1 MKTFTAAAAAAAAAL
16 VWAALATVKLTEAGP
31 VNALLGDL
39 CRRMDGRKFY
49 LEAETHALITATN
62 ITLPAF
68 PRIATR
74 NVVAKPG
81 YRRHLLT
88 RHRRE
93 GPQQIGLPE
102 PRYRRNLTTSSLTHL
117 RENTFLAP
125 HDPPQP
131 LPLPQASPP
140 ALQPPPPARQ
150 PLPPAR
156 QPPPRARLLPPPA
169 RQPPPR
175 ARHPPLTA
183 AANSPSAQSPEM
195 MLDEPQEQE
204 MQDVTATLAQPSK
217 CGAEFFTCPE
227 CHLEFTFEQV
237 NLPSCS
243 HDESCRCD
251 YLRVREPPY
260 MSGAGGRDVC
270 STGKDTP
277 RTFTTQT
284 REVILDFIYTRKYLD
299 AFTVAITAKRNKYH
313 ITGKANATRGYIKS
327 PFFPELYPKEH
338 WMEYELW
345 AEETDARI
353 KINFQDFQL
362 SPWSFIEVQD
372 TNKSRVAVFNGNV
385 FRPPILVSSGR
396 QITIRFSGNGETARG
411 FNLQYSFIDAKSVE
425 VYPAITDCG
434 GFVTNFGGTI
444 TMMNMAKEDSNFT
457 MYDCVWIVQPPQNY
471 AFKSHLSIRV
481 VQFDDMVSGTRLDIR
496 QGVTSEDYL
505 LETVEGGTGAS
516 RGQEHVAAV
525 DTGFYV
531 RLRGAFTKHSKLAI
545 VYTSFSYLGSCY
557 TLTDLMCHNH
567 RCIPKMLR
575 CDGFDHCG
583 DNSDEPTT
591 CYMGPGNKSLTP
603 EDAAWWYQHTPNYY
617 FPQSN
622 SSVFGGNHSWS
633 GLLLL
638 ISLIM
643 LVIVAFGL
651 VSYMFKNGM
660 HSNRGHHRERRAIV
674 SRRGSLSDG
683 VEIFD
688 ASADDPPLYEP
699 PPDYEEVIKVIL
711 SGNNLKLVRR
721 PGGVTAWVPD
731 KLANEVGESR
741 ANGERPLRTRH
752 ASLDLEQ
759 GMEVVLWNPNVF
771 SATRERTTTGTEA
784 ESRNTLSAQVPL
796 GHVRRSSLPVTPL
809 PEIIQAH
816 VQGHSVSIAPE
827 TITEAP
833 EGVESPRPSVRP
845 VHTLTSPQ
853 LSVRSFTYDTS
864 AVSTPGTS
872 TPQNLRVAVHA
883 RKSKRLTKRGGK
895 RKKKTSA
902 ARKPERQGS
911 KEDDSAPPSYEMAM
925 QQASQGEPVSPR
937 PVEGPSTSNAASQ
950 VNEST
955 QTSSDSALAQ
965 DMSPT
970 DRLRAAREMFQR
982 MSRGEGPEEEP
993 RKTSVVVRPAA
1004 KRPAAPANRT
1014 KHNRMS
1020 SSGGTINRGT
1030 VKARKAMLLKAQKL
1044 RPDCTCNGAC
1054 SCAHFK
1060 PENSK
1065 DENLHMGGVKSKVHY
1080 YLAIEESTK
1089 KRDADTSVG
1098 TPTVTVDPNNKDNH
1112 KLPEDSPVSSATLKK
1127 RKLVRNQSAPSLGHI
1142 VQRDLD
1148 SFFSQNDSATMSSVE
1163 DLECPLI
1170 SPVPDSPKPIIV
1182 ATQTAPD
1189 TTQSPE
1195 EEIIPS
1201 IRNRVYMYNGL
1212 SQTPTSPRLGSR
1224 HSTPSPA
1231 RSPVTPLREHVP
1243 GVLRSDSVESSGG
1256 GLPGLVCMKNAV
1268 VDANIKP
1275 GLVKEATAKFITTF
1289 NKEFRPKLHLQESDD
1304 WNEGSDSS
1312 LPSINIPYLNLK
1324 NEDANSPDI
1333 SDTEKVSVPPL
1344 KQEEA
1349 ESIELWDSRSQG
1361 IPEWPSEVDSEDLP
1375 SPASGAVPKRPLV
1388 VTVKKSADSSLI
1400 KRRGKTIV
1408 IKADDRV
1415 RVRTTQVKNKL
1426 RLDLTDKFTPTN
1438 GTEVKDDGPKPR
1450 RRETKSPSHRMRLAS
1465 EEDLVVMNLNTSAT
1479 TTPMMSEDDSPP
1491 PSPQS
1496 NRTEQS
1502 TGQQNTGV
1510 QCLDETLNETLDTD
1524 SGADEIEDEER
1535 SPFIEN
1541 QSNSCQAIA
1550 GCSSQTKRSMTP
1562 EEKPKKKIPIP
1573 SPRGSKV
1580 ASAAITMVDKEQNS
1594 TRPQTVGSH
1603 EGSPAAAGGVGEK
1616 PTSPSLALPQVSSE
1630 SYSPG
1635 RSSGEVTSPRY
1646 TSQHPPTLSPQ
1657 MMRSGIVTIQ
1667 TGHNLKWDYI

>member
-156 QPPPRARLLPPPA
+156 QPPPRAR
-169 RQPPPR
+169 
-175 ARHPPLTA
+175 HPPLTA

-204 MQDVTATLAQPSK
+204 MQ
-217 CGAEFFTCPE
+217 G
-227 CHLEFTFEQV
+227 
-237 NLPSCS
+237 
-243 HDESCRCD
+243 
-251 YLRVREPPY
+251 
-260 MSGAGGRDVC
+260 
-270 STGKDTP
+270 
-277 RTFTTQT
+277 
-284 REVILDFIYTRKYLD
+284 
-299 AFTVAITAKRNKYH
+299 NKYH

-411 FNLQYSFIDAKSVE
+411 FNLQYSFIDAN
-425 VYPAITDCG
+425 CG

-481 VQFDDMVSGTRLDIR
+481 VQFDDMG
-496 QGVTSEDYL
+496 
-505 LETVEGGTGAS
+505 
-516 RGQEHVAAV
+516 
-525 DTGFYV
+525 
-531 RLRGAFTKHSKLAI
+531 
-545 VYTSFSYLGSCY
+545 CY

-617 FPQSN
+617 FPQS
-622 SSVFGGNHSWS
+622 
-633 GLLLL
+633 
-638 ISLIM
+638 
-643 LVIVAFGL
+643 
-651 VSYMFKNGM
+651 
-660 HSNRGHHRERRAIV
+660 
-674 SRRGSLSDG
+674 SLSDG